1 MKGLGL
7 IGKKMGMTTIF
18 ARDGSKVPVTVLK
31 VGPCPVIQ
39 IKKYEKDGYEALQL
53 GFEPIKEKKVSKPQK
68 GHQIKAG
75 KGFYRHLKEFRTDGV
90 DKYQVGQELGV
101 DLFNVGEKVKITGR
115 SKGRGFAGVMKRW
128 NFGGSPDSHG
138 HHKVHRATGSIG
150 QCADPSRVFKGKR
163 MPGHM
168 GNVQHTYKN
177 VEILDVRKEE
187 GLILVKGQ
195 VPGAKNSIVYI
206 RKQS

>member
-7 IGKKMGMTTIF
+7 IGKKIGMTTFF
-18 ARDGSKVPVTVLK
+18 ARDGRKLAVTVLK

-39 IKKYEKDGYEALQL
+39 LKTVEKDGYNALQL
-53 GFEPIKEKKVSKPQK
+53 GFEPVKEKKLNKPLK
-68 GHQIKAG
+68 GHQSKAG
-75 KGFYRHLKEFRTDGV
+75 KGFYRYLKEFRFENASE
-90 DKYQVGQELGV
+90 YSVGQELNV
-101 DLFNVGEKVKITGR
+101 DLFQVGEKVKITGI

-138 HHKVHRATGSIG
+138 HHKVHRAPGSIG

-163 MPGHM
+163 MAGHM
-168 GNVQHTYKN
+168 GVEQKTYKN
-177 VEILDVRKEE
+177 IEIIDIRPEANV
-187 GLILVKGQ
+187 IIVKGQ
-195 VPGAKNSIVYI
+195 VPGPKNSIVYI

>member
-7 IGKKMGMTTIF
+7 IGKKIGMTTFF
-18 ARDGSKVPVTVLK
+18 ARDGRKLAVTVLK

-39 IKKYEKDGYEALQL
+39 LKTVEKDGYNALQL
-53 GFEPIKEKKVSKPQK
+53 GFEPVKEKKLNKPLK
-68 GHQIKAG
+68 GHQSKAG
-75 KGFYRHLKEFRTDGV
+75 KGFYRYLKEFSFENASE
-90 DKYQVGQELGV
+90 YSVGQELNV
-101 DLFNVGEKVKITGR
+101 DLFQVGEKVKITGI

-138 HHKVHRATGSIG
+138 HHKVHRAPGSIG

-163 MPGHM
+163 MAGHM
-168 GNVQHTYKN
+168 GVEQKTYKN
-177 VEILDVRKEE
+177 IEIIDIRPEANV
-187 GLILVKGQ
+187 IIVKGQ
-195 VPGAKNSIVYI
+195 VPGPKNSIVYI